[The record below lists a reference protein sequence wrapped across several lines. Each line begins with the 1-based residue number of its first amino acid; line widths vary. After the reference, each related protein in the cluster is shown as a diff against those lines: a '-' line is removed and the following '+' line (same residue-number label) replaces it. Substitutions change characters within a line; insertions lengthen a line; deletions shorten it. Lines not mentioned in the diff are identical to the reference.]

1 MMNNMSRIATLLTPL
16 AFAVVF
22 SIPAAA
28 QGLPDGEGKE
38 VYENV
43 CGSCHGAD
51 IVIGSQGTKAR
62 WEETVDAM
70 KNRGASGSDEDFKT
84 VTNYL
89 AKYFGMSV
97 NVNTATPA
105 EIETELGLTKDEVDA
120 IVKARTA
127 AKIANFD
134 ALLKVEGANVKALT
148 PLKSR
153 LKF

>member
-1 MMNNMSRIATLLTPL
+1 MDNMKRSVLLLTL
-16 AFAVVF
+16 AAAGMGSAV
-22 SIPAAA
+22 A
-28 QGLPDGEGKE
+28 QGLPDGEGRD

-43 CGSCHGAD
+43 CGACHGAD
-51 IVIGSQGTKAR
+51 IVIGSQGSKAR

-70 KNRGASGSDEDFKT
+70 KNRGASGSEEEFKI

-89 AKYFGMSV
+89 AKYFGQSV
-97 NVNTATPA
+97 NVNTATEA
-105 EIETELGLTKDEVDA
+105 ELETELGLSKAEVA
-120 IVKARTA
+120 SIVKTRTA

-134 ALLKVEGANVKALT
+134 ALLKVDGVDAKKIT